1 MPAVDPNRKFSYVVD
16 DKGSI
21 RELEVMNG
29 KVQDSYTWELFADSQ
44 VSSGWM
50 AAAYRCLKD
59 DPCDDTVIV
68 DPDPCDNF
76 PSSLSLFGAPGA
88 SSFVDSQPAKS
99 CSGKSSDSSLS
110 RARERSRSR
119 PRGIDSPQQT

>member
-1 MPAVDPNRKFSYVVD
+1 MPAVDPHRKFTYVVD

-21 RELEVMNG
+21 QELEVLNG
-29 KVQDSYTWELFADSQ
+29 KVKDSHTWERFADSQ

-68 DPDPCDNF
+68 DPDPCHNF
-76 PSSLSLFGAPGA
+76 PSSLSLFGATGA
-88 SSFVDSQPAKS
+88 SSFVDSQPAQSRS
-99 CSGKSSDSSLS
+99 CESSDSSLS

-119 PRGIDSPQQT
+119 PRGTDSPQQT